1 MATKYPLDVKLDSS
15 ADQID
20 DVEYQKEHA
29 ERAED
34 NVSHAHS
41 PLTSDHGIDVDDNI
55 AGTSLRSERNE
66 THPSQS

>member
-20 DVEYQKEHA
+20 DVEYQKEHV

-34 NVSHAHS
+34 NVSHAHT
-41 PLTSDHGIDVDDNI
+41 PLTSDHGIDVDNKT
-55 AGTSLRSERNE
+55 ARTSLRSERD
-66 THPSQS
+66 